1 MSARTIGIALFV
13 LSVGVLVVAAGEE
26 SAYEMSLKQTIAA
39 LDKMTMTL
47 ATIKDEDTA
56 QTARPELKK
65 AVAAWTKVKMKAAEL
80 PPPEQAEKDRLAKEY
95 RPKLDVAVKK
105 FFTEV
110 ARVRKFP
117 AGKEVLK
124 DIKDIKSLVAP

>member
-1 MSARTIGIALFV
+1 MARAFGLSLLV
-13 LSVGVLVVAAGEE
+13 LSALVVGLTAGEE
-26 SAYEMSLKQTIAA
+26 SAYEQSLKQTIGA

-56 QTARPELKK
+56 QTARPQLQK
-65 AVAAWTKVKMKAAEL
+65 AVKAWMMVKAKAAEL
-80 PPPEQAEKDRLAKEY
+80 PPPDQTEKDRLAKVY
-95 RPKLDVAVKK
+95 KSKLDAAVKK

-117 AGKEVLK
+117 AGNDVLK
-124 DIKDIKSLVAP
+124 EIKDIKGLIGP